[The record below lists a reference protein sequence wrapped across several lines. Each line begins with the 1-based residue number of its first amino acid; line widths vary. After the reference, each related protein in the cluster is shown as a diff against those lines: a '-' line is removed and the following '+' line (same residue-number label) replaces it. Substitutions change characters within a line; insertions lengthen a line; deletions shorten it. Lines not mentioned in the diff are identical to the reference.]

1 MPPEQLSVAW
11 RQFAY
16 LVDADAERAGAVRQ
30 VYLWQRQEVRLLFR
44 HMEVHTQGN
53 PYIALDLMLMKLK
66 TTIEV
71 PETLWNAFATES
83 IKREKRSGKRN
94 AIICK
99 MIALYNDGKLQ
110 VKA

>member
-1 MPPEQLSVAW
+1 
-11 RQFAY
+11 
-16 LVDADAERAGAVRQ
+16 
-30 VYLWQRQEVRLLFR
+30 
-44 HMEVHTQGN
+44 
-53 PYIALDLMLMKLK
+53 MLMKLK

-83 IKREKRSGKRN
+83 IKREKRSGTRN

-99 MIALYNDGKLQ
+99 MIALYNDGKLR

>member
-1 MPPEQLSVAW
+1 MGSGCC
-11 RQFAY
+11 
-16 LVDADAERAGAVRQ
+16 AGADGHYRC
-30 VYLWQRQEVRLLFR
+30 YCLAHRLSAHARL
-44 HMEVHTQGN
+44 HYGSN
-53 PYIALDLMLMKLK
+53 PRRSICGVQQMK

-71 PETLWNAFATES
+71 PETLWNAFAIES
-83 IKREKRSGKRN
+83 IKREKRSGTRN